1 MEISNIPSMI
11 IDELVSARMMGK
23 INHISKQLQ
32 RMKISKRLS
41 VINLYNMVE
50 KNIWKINHFFQMKIE
65 KNKESQRKWWRNI
78 CFLIVKCN
86 IDAKYFLKTFESGN
100 LWITLDSFLLYKVDN
115 EWY

>member
-1 MEISNIPSMI
+1 MMEISNIPSMI

-50 KNIWKINHFFQMKIE
+50 KNI
-65 KNKESQRKWWRNI
+65 
-78 CFLIVKCN
+78 
-86 IDAKYFLKTFESGN
+86 
-100 LWITLDSFLLYKVDN
+100 
-115 EWY
+115 